1 MGGGRRTSP
10 SKMPEGEGGGGAGEG
25 EEDDDWDHNAD
36 PGEEQWARDFNDLD
50 EEKFVLP
57 SR

>member
-1 MGGGRRTSP
+1 
-10 SKMPEGEGGGGAGEG
+10 MPEGEGGGGAGEG